1 MADAQTKLD
10 LLKEVVTDE
19 GTLNLVLDKL
29 LDTILEEHRLR
40 LNRYQVDLNNFEV
53 RYGMP
58 SVEFYHKFE
67 QGQLGDAMDFF
78 EWAGLFELQQDLLEK
93 IKRLEAV

>member
-1 MADAQTKLD
+1 MADVQTKLN

-40 LNRYQVDLNNFEV
+40 LNRYQVDLKIFEA

-58 SVEFYHKFE
+58 SVEFYDEFE
-67 QGQLGDAMDFF
+67 QGKLGDGMDFF

-93 IKRLEAV
+93 IQRLEAV

>member
-1 MADAQTKLD
+1 MADIQTKLD

-19 GTLNLVLDKL
+19 GDLNLVLDKL
-29 LDTILEEHRLR
+29 LDVISEQHRSL
-40 LNRYQVDLNNFEV
+40 LQRYQADLQDFEA

-58 SVEFYHKFE
+58 SAEFYPKFE
-67 QGQLGDAMDFF
+67 QGELGDAMDFF

-93 IKRLEAV
+93 IQRLEAV